1 MLDSVSV
8 DLLPDVPDPPLI
20 GKKYLLLDRDTKYCA
35 AFRQMLVREG
45 IRVIRLPPMSPNLNA
60 YAERFVRSIKDE
72 CLDRMISPYNAHSAQ
87 DVNRFWENATV
98 MPPRLRGQRGS
109 QRTPTMRAVAQDD
122 SAPCRLL
129 LQRSAGLQSHYLERG
144 AP

>member
-1 MLDSVSV
+1 MKSANTGKPSRTNLAKLKKRSDSEI
-8 DLLPDVPDPPLI
+8 DVT
-20 GKKYLLLDRDTKYCA
+20 GT
-35 AFRQMLVREG
+35 
-45 IRVIRLPPMSPNLNA
+45 
-60 YAERFVRSIKDE
+60 
-72 CLDRMISPYNAHSAQ
+72 PYNAHSAQ
-87 DVNRFWENATV
+87 HVNRFWENATV
-98 MPPRLRGQRGS
+98 MPPRLRGQRGP